1 MPRKQKNGR
10 QWDQIGILD
19 CFNNIMSAKA
29 YLLQFLTKILKK
41 NLESKLLQLLVGE
54 GVRGAYRK
62 PLLRISRYSASEM
75 DIFTEMDIFR
85 KCKVFSGVKYKKFLG
100 VFHLLPKDLER
111 EYFDRCAGFCSG
123 NWGVRRVF
131 RVLFRYVLGVLGL
144 G

>member
-1 MPRKQKNGR
+1 MGANGSNWYIE
-10 QWDQIGILD
+10 QPGWCHEMYSHL
-19 CFNNIMSAKA
+19 S
-29 YLLQFLTKILKK
+29 YLPTEMLKK
-41 NLESKLLQLLVGE
+41 NSESKLLQLGE

-85 KCKVFSGVKYKKFLG
+85 KCKVFSGVKYKKFLW

-123 NWGVRRVF
+123 NWELGCQKVF
-131 RVLFRYVLGVLGL
+131 LGCCFVMS
-144 G
+144 